1 LFNRLAAVVVLTVS
15 ALAGAAQAASAM
27 PIFAQ
32 RYQLRCDACHT
43 VIPELNDFGNAF
55 RARGYRLPLPVH
67 GTTLVALRYQME
79 YEKDPTP
86 GAARFTPGGV
96 LLSDAQI
103 GAIDTFIHYNL
114 GAQGGPSGAYLAFAA
129 TANQHTK
136 TLYRFGL
143 YELPLIHS
151 PGQRLDDLQTY
162 GYEGTHVGLDD
173 LTLTQPRWGIEAER
187 QIGVAAVAATI
198 ALGEF
203 KGAAYGG
210 KPIAT
215 GVSTAA
221 AQPELGAYVRIPV
234 TSWLRLGA
242 DALEGTRAIAPT
254 ARPLF
259 NDAYRRDALG
269 ADLHAGRFG
278 VLVEQWWGGDA
289 DADGFGT
296 SIGSSGGFAR
306 LRYAVTPHAYV
317 GFRYDAGAAPAATR
331 DTVVYAAVQIFHRA
345 RLLIQNVHTFNG
357 TSALGGALTVGLPSS
372 LKL

>member
-1 LFNRLAAVVVLTVS
+1 LFSRFLAFAGAIVTL
-15 ALAGAAQAASAM
+15 LAGSAHAASAM

-32 RYQLRCDACHT
+32 RYLLRCDACHT

-67 GTTLVALRYQME
+67 GTTLVALRYQIE

-86 GAARFTPGGV
+86 GARRFTPGGV

-103 GAIDTFIHYNL
+103 GAIDTFLHYNL
-114 GAQGGPSGAYLAFAA
+114 GAQGGPSGAFLAFVA
-129 TANQHTK
+129 TANTHTK
-136 TLYRFGL
+136 SVYRFGL

-173 LTLTQPRWGIEAER
+173 LTLTQPRWGIETDR
-187 QIGVAAVAATI
+187 QIGVATVAATI

-210 KPIAT
+210 KPIPT
-215 GVSTAA
+215 GVSTGA

-234 TSWLRLGA
+234 TSWLRLSA
-242 DALEGTRAIAPT
+242 DALEGTRSIAPT
-254 ARPLF
+254 GRGPF
-259 NDAYRRDALG
+259 TDAYRRNALG

-278 VLVEQWWGGDA
+278 VLVEQWWGGDSN
-289 DADGFGT
+289 ADGFGT

-306 LRYAVTPHAYV
+306 FRYAVTPHAYI
-317 GFRYDAGAAPAATR
+317 GFRYDAAAAPAATR
-331 DTVVYAAVQIFHRA
+331 DTVAYAAVQIFGRA

-357 TSALGGALTVGLPSS
+357 TSALGGALTLGLPSP